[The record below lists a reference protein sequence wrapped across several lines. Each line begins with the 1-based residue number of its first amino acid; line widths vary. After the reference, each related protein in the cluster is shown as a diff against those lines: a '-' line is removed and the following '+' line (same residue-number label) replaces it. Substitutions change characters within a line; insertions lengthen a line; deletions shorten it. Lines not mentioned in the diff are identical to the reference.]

1 MYLRSIFYFSD
12 RLRVCRLAAGFIMQN
27 YKGLTVLVTGA
38 SSGIG
43 KSFATALAAKGAHL
57 VITARSA
64 GALQGLADQLRSKYG
79 VNVMVVPL
87 DLGVAG
93 QAQVLYKAIKNAG
106 IQVDVVVNNAGFG
119 KWGGFTDID
128 VAAYQQMLSLNVNS
142 LMELCYL
149 FLPEMAAR
157 KSGGVI
163 NVGSTAALV
172 PVPYAAVYAASKAF
186 VLSLSESLYG
196 EYAPLGVTVM
206 ALCPGGTASNF
217 ASVARPDNAPVG
229 TTTAASPDDVA
240 EVALT
245 AFLQK
250 RSYVVPGMG
259 NYINAVVLPR
269 LMTRQ
274 MLIGVIANM
283 WRKIVGK

>member
-1 MYLRSIFYFSD
+1 M
-12 RLRVCRLAAGFIMQN
+12 CTLALGFIMQN
-27 YKGLTVLVTGA
+27 YKGTTVLVTGA

-43 KSFATALAAKGAHL
+43 KSFAQALAAKGAHL
-57 VITARSA
+57 VITARSE
-64 GALQGLADQLRSKYG
+64 GALQTLAEQLRTKYA
-79 VNVMVVPL
+79 VNVTVVPM

-93 QAQVLYKAIKNAG
+93 QARALYTAIKNAG
-106 IQVDVVVNNAGFG
+106 IQVDVLINNAGFG

-128 VAAYQQMLSLNVNS
+128 IAAYQQMLTLNVNS

-149 FLPEMAAR
+149 FLPDMAKR
-157 KSGGVI
+157 GKGGVI
-163 NVGSTAALV
+163 NVGSTASLV

-196 EYAPLGVTVM
+196 EYAPLGVTVT

-217 ASVARPDNAPVG
+217 AAVARPDAAPASS
-229 TTTAASPDDVA
+229 TTAASPDDVV
-240 EVALT
+240 EVALS

-250 RSYVVPGMG
+250 RAYIVPGTG

-274 MLIGVIANM
+274 MLIGIIANM